1 MYPYIYIYCHWPTIP
16 FINGRKARL
25 VNKLRGCGRCM
36 MHVNIH
42 VSAIYWRHV
51 HVTLMYTLLVYRC
64 SYVAN
69 TIIIIL
75 QCFTSITLLVLCKL
89 ECFIVLLNYVD
100 LLHVALQCALSNPL
114 RNTCM
119 HFLTRCT
126 IVFRRSPTQGGV
138 ALA

>member
-1 MYPYIYIYCHWPTIP
+1 
-16 FINGRKARL
+16 
-25 VNKLRGCGRCM
+25 M

-69 TIIIIL
+69 TIIIIQ

-89 ECFIVLLNYVD
+89 ECFIVLLNCVD
-100 LLHVALQCALSNPL
+100 SLHVALQCALSNPL